1 MAGRNRAGPTTSIAN
16 DGRAWRLHAASHKSV
31 AIRQF
36 GPMPGDP
43 DAVTGLTYRGRML
56 ALTCGGDL
64 GCAGNFNCADA
75 LRAT

>member
-1 MAGRNRAGPTTSIAN
+1 
-16 DGRAWRLHAASHKSV
+16 
-31 AIRQF
+31 
-36 GPMPGDP
+36 MPGDP